1 LTEVDKFPKPQNDF
15 KNGKIPKHDEWTVES
30 LVGKRITEFWKS
42 GNKKNQ
48 WFSGT
53 VVGCT
58 NNLNKSLIYYDERTI
73 GVDPAVDYYAE
84 ALLSDKRLK
93 WKLISQKTGRVA
105 LKAKCLFNFKFS
117 FIEHLILENH
127 VFQE

>member
-1 LTEVDKFPKPQNDF
+1 M
-15 KNGKIPKHDEWTVES
+15 HDEWTVES

-53 VVGCT
+53 VVGFT

-93 WKLISQKTGRVA
+93 WKLISKNRESCTECKG
-105 LKAKCLFNFKFS
+105 KSFEIKF
-117 FIEHLILENH
+117 FFYH
-127 VFQE
+127 